1 VKQHPREPIVRRA
14 ALDLS
19 DFALKLREK
28 NDLSYIEYLG
38 ILNEEIARVLKYALR
53 AERHPDDPDKP
64 AGIE

>member
-1 VKQHPREPIVRRA
+1 VKQHPREPVVRRA

-53 AERHPDDPDKP
+53 AERHPDDPDHP
-64 AGIE
+64 AGLE